1 MSLVVSHALGSTYRC
16 ITSHEGVLQS
26 FRYSTFLVTYV
37 TRILTALSILLFTPE
52 KHASAS
58 ADICSPLWVPR
69 KHFSLS
75 FFSFFA
81 FLPVLA
87 MSVSHLNKSPLL
99 GNNLIEG
106 ECIAKE
112 ET

>member
-1 MSLVVSHALGSTYRC
+1 MHLLLLTFVLLCGYRGNISL
-16 ITSHEGVLQS
+16 
-26 FRYSTFLVTYV
+26 F
-37 TRILTALSILLFTPE
+37 
-52 KHASAS
+52 
-58 ADICSPLWVPR
+58 
-69 KHFSLS
+69 LS